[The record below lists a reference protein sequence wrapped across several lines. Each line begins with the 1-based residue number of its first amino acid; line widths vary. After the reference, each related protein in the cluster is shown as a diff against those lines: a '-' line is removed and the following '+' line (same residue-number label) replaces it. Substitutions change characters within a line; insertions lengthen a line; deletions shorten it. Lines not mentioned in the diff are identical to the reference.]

1 MAHVDLA
8 RPTGLEKDEP
18 RAVGCGFF
26 CGRTHAGV
34 IRGGGGES
42 GSVAACRVRLARR
55 CWAGARFWSGGAHAR
70 CGALLNTWTMVL
82 T

>member
-34 IRGGGGES
+34 IRGGRGRKKWVGCCVPRPF
-42 GSVAACRVRLARR
+42 GAALLGWRAVLER
-55 CWAGARFWSGGAHAR
+55 GGA
-70 CGALLNTWTMVL
+70 CTMRRI

>member
-26 CGRTHAGV
+26 WGRTHASV

-42 GSVAACRVRLARR
+42 WSVAACRVRF
-55 CWAGARFWSGGAHAR
+55 GAALLGWRAVLERGGA
-70 CGALLNTWTMVL
+70 CTMRRI